1 MIGAVMATATVGAVI
16 VRLTANADAPNV
28 LASIGSSGCVA

>member
-1 MIGAVMATATVGAVI
+1 VI

-28 LASIGSSGCVA
+28 CASIGSSGCVA